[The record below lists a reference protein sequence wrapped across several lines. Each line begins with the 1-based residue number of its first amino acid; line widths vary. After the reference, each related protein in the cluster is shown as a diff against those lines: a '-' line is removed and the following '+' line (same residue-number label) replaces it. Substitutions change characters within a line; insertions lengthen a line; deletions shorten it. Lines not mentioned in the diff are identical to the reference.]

1 MDSPFNYILPTGL
14 DFGRGPSGQNIR
26 ELSEGGQAKELD
38 LARLTRIAN
47 ANEKRIFIVAVGTCG
62 MRNLCLQRIPV
73 GPG

>member
-1 MDSPFNYILPTGL
+1 MINYILPTGL

-26 ELSEGGQAKELD
+26 ELSDGEKKRHAKELD

-47 ANEKRIFIVAVGTCG
+47 PNEKRIFIVAVGIGG
-62 MRNLCLQRIPV
+62 MRKLCLQRIPV